1 MATNAVKKA
10 IAGGLDP
17 SQPYTVTKQYG
28 GGGISGEYSSAR
40 QANEQ
45 RYAQAMAIYDEII
58 KRYQPGGTFGKAA
71 LGQLETQKVRDVG
84 RETQQMISSGL
95 YGTTTTAG
103 LPTKW
108 EAEVGAPSR
117 LRLEDIMMQRLSQA
131 QIGKAGFIE
140 RREDVYPDVGAYAG
154 YEAQAARA
162 PQRSLSER
170 WAEFTA
176 RTQAGRISKLG
187 GGGVTP
193 GKPAYVV
200 EGGGGYTP
208 YAGTAPS
215 PGAPQAEYKPLEEI
229 MQGVTYE
236 WADEGKQ
243 PAAGAKAEPTIAEYL
258 QQHGVDP
265 TSTDPKIM
273 GRARTLQKQWAGLYR

>member
-1 MATNAVKKA
+1 MP
-10 IAGGLDP
+10 I
-17 SQPYTVTKQYG
+17 QQ
-28 GGGISGEYSSAR
+28 EYLSAR
-40 QANEQ
+40 RANEQ
-45 RYAQAMAIYDEII
+45 RYAQAMSIYDEII

-154 YEAQAARA
+154 YAAQAARA
-162 PQRSLSER
+162 P
-170 WAEFTA
+170 A
-176 RTQAGRISKLG
+176 RTYGRTFGASSFAESGLLYPTGGAAGRLG
-187 GGGVTP
+187 GGIGGATP
-193 GKPAYVV
+193 TTTPAAAPARAP
-200 EGGGGYTP
+200 TP
-208 YAGTAPS
+208 TAPTTPPPGSPAALWAQGPEVWGASLGAERERAGTT
-215 PGAPQAEYKPLEEI
+215 G
-229 MQGVTYE
+229 T
-236 WADEGKQ
+236 
-243 PAAGAKAEPTIAEYL
+243 AGAKAEPTIAEYL

-265 TSTDPKIM
+265 TSTDPGAIR
-273 GRARTLQKQWAGLYR
+273 RAQTLQKQFASLYR

>member
-1 MATNAVKKA
+1 MP
-10 IAGGLDP
+10 I
-17 SQPYTVTKQYG
+17 QQ
-28 GGGISGEYSSAR
+28 EYLSAR

-45 RYAQAMAIYDEII
+45 RYAQAMSIYDEII

-154 YEAQAARA
+154 YEERAAAAKPSTTWGQYDPNYMQSLFGGLTGA
-162 PQRSLSER
+162 P
-170 WAEFTA
+170 
-176 RTQAGRISKLG
+176 GIG
-187 GGGVTP
+187 GGKTTP
-193 GKPAYVV
+193 TTTAAPAK
-200 EGGGGYTP
+200 TP
-208 YAGTAPS
+208 TAPAKTAPPPGSPQSLWEAGTWGQSLEAERERAGPS
-215 PGAPQAEYKPLEEI
+215 GLFGTKF
-229 MQGVTYE
+229 GVETT
-236 WADEGKQ
+236 
-243 PAAGAKAEPTIAEYL
+243 AGAKAEPTIAEYL

-265 TSTDPKIM
+265 TLTGKALTPAIT
-273 GRARTLQKQWAGLYR
+273 ARSKTLQKQWAGLYR

>member
-1 MATNAVKKA
+1 MP
-10 IAGGLDP
+10 I
-17 SQPYTVTKQYG
+17 QQ
-28 GGGISGEYSSAR
+28 EYLSAR

-45 RYAQAMAIYDEII
+45 RYAQAMSIYDEII

-71 LGQLETQKVRDVG
+71 LGQLEAQKGRDVG

-154 YEAQAARA
+154 YTAQAAAAKPTTTWGQYDPNYMQSLFGGLTSAPGIGGGAVAPTPTAAPARA
-162 PQRSLSER
+162 PTPTAPTAPPPGSPQALWEAGTWGKSLEAER
-170 WAEFTA
+170 ARAGPGGMYGTQFEAETTAKA
-176 RTQAGRISKLG
+176 RTIKGEDVSGWTEAEKKAWQNYVP
-187 GGGVTP
+187 GVS
-193 GKPAYVV
+193 GYNVPAR
-200 EGGGGYTP
+200 
-208 YAGTAPS
+208 
-215 PGAPQAEYKPLEEI
+215 
-229 MQGVTYE
+229 
-236 WADEGKQ
+236 
-243 PAAGAKAEPTIAEYL
+243 KA
-258 QQHGVDP
+258 QQ
-265 TSTDPKIM
+265 
-273 GRARTLQKQWAGLYR
+273 RT

>member
-1 MATNAVKKA
+1 MA
-10 IAGGLDP
+10 IG
-17 SQPYTVTKQYG
+17 Q
-28 GGGISGEYSSAR
+28 EYQSAR

-154 YEAQAARA
+154 YAGQEAAAKPATTWGQYDPNYMQSLFGGLTGAPGIGGGARTTTPTPTPARA
-162 PQRSLSER
+162 S
-170 WAEFTA
+170 
-176 RTQAGRISKLG
+176 
-187 GGGVTP
+187 TP
-193 GKPAYVV
+193 
-200 EGGGGYTP
+200 
-208 YAGTAPS
+208 TAPS
-215 PGAPQAEYKPLEEI
+215 APPPGS
-229 MQGVTYE
+229 
-236 WADEGKQ
+236 
-243 PAAGAKAEPTIAEYL
+243 PAALWAKGPEVWGKSLEAEKARAGPGGMYGTEVGAAEAKAEPTIAEYL

-265 TSTDPKIM
+265 TSTDPKLM
-273 GRARTLQKQWAGLYR
+273 GRARTLQKQWASLYR